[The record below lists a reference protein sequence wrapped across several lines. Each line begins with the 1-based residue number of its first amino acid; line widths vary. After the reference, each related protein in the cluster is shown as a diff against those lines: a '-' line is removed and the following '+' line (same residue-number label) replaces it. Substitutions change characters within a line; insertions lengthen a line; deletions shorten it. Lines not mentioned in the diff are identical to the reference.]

1 MDGQIVYNSVTCLEC
16 NETIVSY
23 HRHDYKICE
32 CPNGAM
38 VDGGTAYLRYG
49 AKDMSKI
56 KLFAVYADDD
66 YELVRKYATRG
77 SRGVDGK
84 KPLTWIPLC
93 DMDDDHL
100 EACLDYGGP
109 DWHMELIRKEIA
121 YRKFKEDQ
129 KENIIEL
136 MNMDSYSEQN
146 IPESGIKRSDELKG
160 CACYGSNA
168 LHPCFCNEENGKIHA
183 D

>member
-1 MDGQIVYNSVTCLEC
+1 MEQQIVYNSVTCLEC

-23 HRHDYKICE
+23 HRHDYKTCE
-32 CPNGAM
+32 CSNGAM

-56 KLFAVYADDD
+56 RLFAVYADDD

-109 DWHMELIRKEIA
+109 DWHMELIRKEIE
-121 YRKFKEDQ
+121 YRK
-129 KENIIEL
+129 
-136 MNMDSYSEQN
+136 SEQN
-146 IPESGIKRSDELKG
+146 VPKSGKKRAEKLN
-160 CACYGSNA
+160 CACYGSNEM
-168 LHPCFCNEENGKIHA
+168 HPCFCNEENGKIHA